1 VNVSPTDDALAGS
14 GLAATGLQV
23 DSLEGRLSPRAHTV
37 GGPLTDAVIP
47 MADER
52 RRVPRTPTSSEPR
65 PAAPPVG
72 ETYRRPWDRWH
83 AGYPEPVG
91 RPRQVCGVH
100 SPSGYEHSGDEYPIS
115 SDGSRITRAKVPG
128 LAVQN
133 SGGSPHAG
141 TKCVRILRVS
151 IHTSGF
157 RTWGRRGTTRH
168 YTHCRCHAAGHCF
181 PAASPSPAND
191 QHVHCADMQT
201 RPARLCAVSFPWED
215 SGMETWERIRIQR
228 LHDQTVCRSPSSNG
242 ASCCVVCVAPPV
254 G

>member
-14 GLAATGLQV
+14 GLEATGLQA

-72 ETYRRPWDRWH
+72 ETYRRPWDRWS
-83 AGYPEPVG
+83 AGNPEPLVSSW
-91 RPRQVCGVH
+91 QVSGIH
-100 SPSGYEHSGDEYPIS
+100 SPSGYEPPGDECPIS

-133 SGGSPHAG
+133 SEGSPQAG
-141 TKCVRILRVS
+141 TKCVLILRVS

-168 YTHCRCHAAGHCF
+168 YIHSRCHAAGYCF
-181 PAASPSPAND
+181 PAAAPSP
-191 QHVHCADMQT
+191 C
-201 RPARLCAVSFPWED
+201 E
-215 SGMETWERIRIQR
+215 
-228 LHDQTVCRSPSSNG
+228 
-242 ASCCVVCVAPPV
+242 
-254 G
+254 

>member
-1 VNVSPTDDALAGS
+1 MNVSPTDDALAGS

-65 PAAPPVG
+65 PAAPPVA

-100 SPSGYEHSGDEYPIS
+100 SHSGYEHSGDEYPIS

-133 SGGSPHAG
+133 SEGSPQAG
-141 TKCVRILRVS
+141 TRCVQILRVS

-157 RTWGRRGTTRH
+157 RTWGRRGYIRS
-168 YTHCRCHAAGHCF
+168 RCHAAGHCF
-181 PAASPSPAND
+181 PSAAPSP
-191 QHVHCADMQT
+191 C
-201 RPARLCAVSFPWED
+201 E
-215 SGMETWERIRIQR
+215 
-228 LHDQTVCRSPSSNG
+228 
-242 ASCCVVCVAPPV
+242 
-254 G
+254 